1 VFDNEMFE
9 VEEVKMVIIPSIDNV
24 HICFNDNLAV
34 KLDVYYLDKLV
45 ESVELPLIDLEDYL
59 TLIRNDNLDEI
70 YNYVVKVSFID
81 G

>member
-1 VFDNEMFE
+1 MT
-9 VEEVKMVIIPSIDNV
+9 IIPSIDNI
-24 HICFNDNLAV
+24 HICFNDNLSV

-45 ESVELPLIDLEDYL
+45 ESVEIPLIDLENYL

-70 YNYVVKVSFID
+70 YNYIVKVSFID